1 MSPELFLVFDREDLL
16 SRPPIGLEGGHRL
29 QAVTRS
35 ANKIRKDNSTAI
47 SRIISATTAGVV
59 SAATVGVISTTTSRV
74 ASTAERLYRIQS
86 YCGIT
91 ENIRIQGSGRRTTI
105 TAIAS
110 AATIIAAVT
119 TAIVVAAIITAVIA
133 ATNGTAGWNNT
144 VGDSNRNIFCYCLC
158 VENLGCCIS

>member
-35 ANKIRKDNSTAI
+35 ANEVRKDNSTAI

-59 SAATVGVISTTTSRV
+59 SAATVGVISTTTSRA
-74 ASTAERLYRIQS
+74 ASAAERLHRIQS

-105 TAIAS
+105 TAITS
-110 AATIIAAVT
+110 AATIIVAVT
-119 TAIVVAAIITAVIA
+119 TAIVVAAVIA

-158 VENLGCCIS
+158 VENLGCCIF